1 MYRFLFSSKW
11 LGYFL
16 LAVIFATGCVF
27 LGRWQMDRRAEAL
40 AEIQR
45 VTSNY
50 SATPISFSEA
60 KDQFLRL
67 DPAREWTQVE
77 LRGSYDTA
85 GQRIVR
91 NRPLNGQPGYEVVVP
106 FKLVSGETVV
116 IDRGWLPIGNNS
128 PGRPDSIPA
137 PPSGEVTAVVRLK
150 HGEPA
155 LDRGAPEG
163 QLASIDLAAYSGE
176 LGYPLLTG
184 AYGQL
189 ASETPP
195 ASEMPRPFPMP
206 SLEEGTHLSYSLQWF
221 AFGVLMFVG
230 FGYAARQQA
239 RNAAIDA
246 EDIGVAGPAAAGT
259 EAAAAGDTGFAAAG
273 DRRRTAQRA
282 SLRSAAP
289 RKRKR
294 PTAEEEEDAIL
305 DAQGY

>member
-11 LGYFL
+11 LGYLL
-16 LAVIFATGCVF
+16 LAAIFATACVF
-27 LGRWQMDRRAEAL
+27 LGRWQMDRRAETL
-40 AEIQR
+40 EEINR
-45 VTSNY
+45 VVSNY
-50 SATPISFSEA
+50 SATPIPFA
-60 KDQFLRL
+60 QARNQFTQL
-67 DPAREWTQVE
+67 DPAKEWTQVE
-77 LRGSYDTA
+77 LKGTYDAA

-106 FKLVSGETVV
+106 FRLGTGETVV
-116 IDRGWLPIGNNS
+116 IDRGWLPIGNRN
-128 PGRPDSIPA
+128 PGSPDSVPA

-150 HGEPA
+150 HGEPE
-155 LDRGAPEG
+155 LQRGAPEG
-163 QLASIDLAAYSGE
+163 QLASIDLPTFAAQ

-195 ASEMPRPFPMP
+195 AVEMPVAFPKP
-206 SLEEGTHLSYSLQWF
+206 STDEGTHLSYSLQWF

-246 EDIGVAGPAAAGT
+246 EDEEEVAADGTVHAATPAA
-259 EAAAAGDTGFAAAG
+259 
-273 DRRRTAQRA
+273 RRRPE
-282 SLRSAAP
+282 P
-289 RKRKR
+289 RRRKK
-294 PTAEEEEDAIL
+294 PTAEEEEDALL

>member
-11 LGYFL
+11 LGYLL
-16 LAVIFATGCVF
+16 LAAIFATACVF
-27 LGRWQMDRRAEAL
+27 LGRWQMDRRAETL
-40 AEIQR
+40 AEINR
-45 VTSNY
+45 VVANY
-50 SATPISFSEA
+50 SAEPIPFTEA
-60 KDQFLRL
+60 RGQFTRL

-77 LRGSYDTA
+77 LTGTYDVA

-106 FKLVSGETVV
+106 FRLASGETVI
-116 IDRGWLPIGNNS
+116 IDRGWLPIGNRN
-128 PGRPDSIPA
+128 PGSPDSVPA

-150 HGEPA
+150 HPEPA
-155 LDRGAPEG
+155 LQRGAPEG
-163 QLASIDLAAYSGE
+163 QLASIDLTAYAAQ
-176 LGYPLLTG
+176 LGYPVLSG

-195 ASEMPRPFPMP
+195 AAEMPVAFPKP
-206 SLEEGTHLSYSLQWF
+206 STEEGTHLSYSLQWF

-246 EDIGVAGPAAAGT
+246 EDDDGADLPEGNVHSAVT
-259 EAAAAGDTGFAAAG
+259 T
-273 DRRRTAQRA
+273 RRRP
-282 SLRSAAP
+282 SP
-289 RKRKR
+289 PKKRKKA
-294 PTAEEEEDAIL
+294 TSEEEEDALL